1 MDEEVMTTSGND
13 SFDRPF
19 PALTPAQ
26 RYHFDVFGYVV
37 VENTLT
43 PEETSAV
50 LEALQNLKRE
60 FEAIGVPT
68 GAIIRNCRVSG
79 YSPTNMHFAHV
90 LETDPAILEYVTN
103 PRLVG
108 MAEEVVGGIVR
119 LSESEAIINSRD
131 SDSYTDPEPKYNFH
145 FGTRPPHGTYTG
157 NGLFHSNFVKTLTN
171 LTELGPDDGGTVFIA
186 GSHKIALPME
196 DIVACA
202 YEDRS
207 LIHQVVAPAGSTVL
221 FAESLIHAT
230 GQIRSD
236 RERTIIITGYT
247 PPMFKADTGQE
258 PSPEFLADLPEHVRD
273 YLVGRQQWSWSPRFR
288 TIGNGENR

>member
-1 MDEEVMTTSGND
+1 MDAEVMTTIGAD
-13 SFDRPF
+13 SSQRPF
-19 PALTPAQ
+19 PALTSAQ

-37 VENTLT
+37 IENTLT
-43 PEETSAV
+43 ADETSSV
-50 LEALQNLKRE
+50 LNALQSLKSE
-60 FEAIGVPT
+60 FEATGDPT
-68 GAIIRNCRVSG
+68 GTIIRNCRVSG

-90 LETDPAILEYVTN
+90 LETDPAILAYVTN
-103 PRLVG
+103 PRLIG
-108 MAEEVVGGIVR
+108 MAEEVVGGVVR

-131 SDSYTDPEPKYNFH
+131 PDSYADPEPSFGFH

-171 LTELGPDDGGTVFIA
+171 LTELGPDDGGTVVIA
-186 GSHKIALPME
+186 GSHKIALPIE

-247 PPMFKADTGQE
+247 PPMFKADTSQE
-258 PSPEFLADLPEHVRD
+258 PSPEFLANLPEHTRD
-273 YLVGRQQWSWSPRFR
+273 YLVGRQQWGWAPRFR
-288 TIGNGENR
+288 SLRETQE

>member
-1 MDEEVMTTSGND
+1 MDTEVITTYGAD
-13 SFDRPF
+13 SFQRPF
-19 PALTPAQ
+19 PALTSAQ

-37 VENTLT
+37 VEDTLT
-43 PEETSAV
+43 AEETSSV
-50 LEALQNLKRE
+50 LHALQNLKRE
-60 FEAIGVPT
+60 FEATGDPT
-68 GAIIRNCRVSG
+68 GTVIRNCRVSG
-79 YSPTNMHFAHV
+79 YTPTNMHFAHV
-90 LETDPAILEYVTN
+90 LETDPAILDYVTN
-103 PRLVG
+103 PHLVG
-108 MAEEVVGGIVR
+108 MAEEVVGGVVR

-131 SDSYTDPEPKYNFH
+131 PGTYTDPEPSFGFH

-171 LTELGPDDGGTVFIA
+171 LTELGPDDGGTVVIA
-186 GSHKIALPME
+186 GSHKIALPMA

-258 PSPEFLADLPEHVRD
+258 PSPEFLADLPEHIRD
-273 YLVGRQQWSWSPRFR
+273 YLVGRQQWSWTPRFR
-288 TIGNGENR
+288 TLREE

>member
-1 MDEEVMTTSGND
+1 MTPNGANA
-13 SFDRPF
+13 FQRPF
-19 PALTPAQ
+19 PALTPAE

-37 VENTLT
+37 VENTLSAD
-43 PEETSAV
+43 ETATV
-50 LEALQNLKRE
+50 LDALQSLKRE
-60 FEAIGVPT
+60 FEATGDPT
-68 GAIIRNCRVSG
+68 GTVIRNCRVSG

-90 LETDPAILEYVTN
+90 LETDPAILDYITN

-108 MAEEVVGGIVR
+108 MAEEVVGGVVR
-119 LSESEAIINSRD
+119 LSESEAIINRRD
-131 SDSYTDPEPKYNFH
+131 PDSYTDPEPSFGFH

-157 NGLFHSNFVKTLTN
+157 NELFHSNFVKTLTN
-171 LTELGPDDGGTVFIA
+171 LTELGPDDGGTVVIA

-196 DIVACA
+196 EIVACA

-258 PSPEFLADLPEHVRD
+258 PSAEFLADLPEHVRD
-273 YLVGRQQWSWSPRFR
+273 YLVGRQQWSWTPRFR
-288 TIGNGENR
+288 TLLEGWE

>member
-1 MDEEVMTTSGND
+1 MI
-13 SFDRPF
+13 
-19 PALTPAQ
+19 
-26 RYHFDVFGYVV
+26 
-37 VENTLT
+37 ENTLT
-43 PEETSAV
+43 ADETSAV
-50 LEALQNLKRE
+50 LNALQNLKRE
-60 FEAIGVPT
+60 FEATGDPT
-68 GAIIRNCRVSG
+68 GTIIRNCRVSG
-79 YSPTNMHFAHV
+79 YSLTNMHFAHV
-90 LETDPAILEYVTN
+90 LETDPAILAYVTN

-108 MAEEVVGGIVR
+108 MAEEVVGGVVR

-131 SDSYTDPEPKYNFH
+131 PEAYTDPEPSFGFH
-145 FGTRPPHGTYTG
+145 FGTRPPHGTYSG

-171 LTELGPDDGGTVFIA
+171 LTELGPDDGGTVVIA

-196 DIVACA
+196 DIVDCA

-207 LIHQVVAPAGSTVL
+207 LIHQIVAPAGSTVL

-258 PSPEFLADLPEHVRD
+258 PSAEFLAGLPEHVRD
-273 YLVGRQQWSWSPRFR
+273 YLVGRQQWSWTPRFR
-288 TIGNGENR
+288 SLREPGE

>member
-1 MDEEVMTTSGND
+1 
-13 SFDRPF
+13 
-19 PALTPAQ
+19 
-26 RYHFDVFGYVV
+26 
-37 VENTLT
+37 
-43 PEETSAV
+43 
-50 LEALQNLKRE
+50 
-60 FEAIGVPT
+60 
-68 GAIIRNCRVSG
+68 
-79 YSPTNMHFAHV
+79 MHFAHV
-90 LETDPAILEYVTN
+90 LETDPAILAYVTN

-108 MAEEVVGGIVR
+108 MAEEVVGGVVR

-131 SDSYTDPEPKYNFH
+131 PDTYIDAEPKYNFH

-171 LTELGPDDGGTVFIA
+171 LTELGPDDGGTVVIA

-247 PPMFKADTGQE
+247 PPMFKADSGQE
-258 PSPEFLADLPEHVRD
+258 PWAA
-273 YLVGRQQWSWSPRFR
+273 
-288 TIGNGENR
+288 

>member
-1 MDEEVMTTSGND
+1 MTTNGAD
-13 SFDRPF
+13 SSQRPF
-19 PALTPAQ
+19 PALTSAQ

-37 VENTLT
+37 IENTLT
-43 PEETSAV
+43 AGETSAV
-50 LEALQNLKRE
+50 LNALQDLKRE
-60 FEAIGVPT
+60 FEATGDPT
-68 GAIIRNCRVSG
+68 GTIIRNCRVSG

-90 LETDPAILEYVTN
+90 LETDPAILDYVTN

-108 MAEEVVGGIVR
+108 IAEEVVGGIVR

-131 SDSYTDPEPKYNFH
+131 PDSYADPEPSFGFH

-171 LTELGPDDGGTVFIA
+171 LTEIGPDDGGTVVIA
-186 GSHKIALPME
+186 GSHKIALPMD

-221 FAESLIHAT
+221 FAEALIHAT

-247 PPMFKADTGQE
+247 PPMFKADRHQE
-258 PSPEFLADLPEHVRD
+258 SSPEFLADLPEHTRE
-273 YLVGRQQWSWSPRFR
+273 YLVGHQQWSWTPRFR
-288 TIGNGENR
+288 SLRESQD

>member
-1 MDEEVMTTSGND
+1 MTPNGANA
-13 SFDRPF
+13 FQRPF
-19 PALTPAQ
+19 PALTPAE

-37 VENTLT
+37 VENTLSAD
-43 PEETSAV
+43 ETAMV
-50 LEALQNLKRE
+50 LDALQSLKRE
-60 FEAIGVPT
+60 FEATGDPT
-68 GAIIRNCRVSG
+68 GTVIRNCRVSG

-90 LETDPAILEYVTN
+90 LETDPAILDYITN

-108 MAEEVVGGIVR
+108 MAEEVVGGVVR
-119 LSESEAIINSRD
+119 LSESEAIINRRD
-131 SDSYTDPEPKYNFH
+131 PDSYTDPEPSFGFH
-145 FGTRPPHGTYTG
+145 FGTRPPHGIYTG

-171 LTELGPDDGGTVFIA
+171 LTELGPDDGGTVVIA

-196 DIVACA
+196 EIVACA

-258 PSPEFLADLPEHVRD
+258 PSPEFLADLPEHTKD
-273 YLVGRQQWSWSPRFR
+273 YLVGRQQWSWTPRFR
-288 TIGNGENR
+288 SLREGEN

>member
-1 MDEEVMTTSGND
+1 MTTNGAD
-13 SFDRPF
+13 SFNRPF

-37 VENTLT
+37 IESTLSAD
-43 PEETSAV
+43 ETSAV
-50 LEALQNLKRE
+50 LDALQNLKRE
-60 FEAIGVPT
+60 FEAIGDPT

-79 YSPTNMHFAHV
+79 YSPNNMHFAHV
-90 LETDPAILEYVTN
+90 LETDPAILDFVTN

-108 MAEEVVGGIVR
+108 MAEEVVGGVVR

-131 SDSYTDPEPKYNFH
+131 PGSYTDPVPEYNFH

-157 NGLFHSNFVKTLTN
+157 KGLFHSNFVKTLTN
-171 LTELGPDDGGTVFIA
+171 LTELGPDDGGTVVIA
-186 GSHKIALPME
+186 GSHKIALPMA
-196 DIVACA
+196 DIVTCA

-221 FAESLIHAT
+221 FTESLIHAT

-258 PSPEFLADLPEHVRD
+258 PSAEYLADLPEHIRD
-273 YLVGRQQWSWSPRFR
+273 FLVGRQQWSWAPRFR
-288 TIGNGENR
+288 SLKEPTE

>member
-1 MDEEVMTTSGND
+1 
-13 SFDRPF
+13 
-19 PALTPAQ
+19 
-26 RYHFDVFGYVV
+26 
-37 VENTLT
+37 
-43 PEETSAV
+43 
-50 LEALQNLKRE
+50 
-60 FEAIGVPT
+60 
-68 GAIIRNCRVSG
+68 
-79 YSPTNMHFAHV
+79 MHFAHV
-90 LETDPAILEYVTN
+90 LETDPAILDYVTN

-108 MAEEVVGGIVR
+108 MAEEVVGGVVR

-131 SDSYTDPEPKYNFH
+131 PDTYADPEPKYNFH

-171 LTELGPDDGGTVFIA
+171 LTELGPDDGGTVVIA
-186 GSHKIALPME
+186 GSHKIALPMD
-196 DIVACA
+196 DIVACV

-230 GQIRSD
+230 GQIRSN

-258 PSPEFLADLPEHVRD
+258 PSPEFLADLPEHVKD
-273 YLVGRQQWSWSPRFR
+273 YLVGRQQWSVGSHGFAPCGKDGSRSPSRGALYNSCRLRRYWQDQRPHPSFPR
-288 TIGNGENR
+288 RRESRELDQ

>member
-1 MDEEVMTTSGND
+1 MTTNGAD
-13 SFDRPF
+13 PLKRPF
-19 PALTPAQ
+19 PALTSAQ

-37 VENTLT
+37 IENTLT
-43 PEETSAV
+43 VGETSAV
-50 LEALQNLKRE
+50 LNALQDLKRE
-60 FEAIGVPT
+60 FEATGDPT
-68 GAIIRNCRVSG
+68 GTIIRNCRVSG

-90 LETDPAILEYVTN
+90 LETDPAILDYVTN

-131 SDSYTDPEPKYNFH
+131 PDSYADPEPSFGFH

-171 LTELGPDDGGTVFIA
+171 LTELGPDDGGTVVIA

-221 FAESLIHAT
+221 FAEALIHAT

-236 RERTIIITGYT
+236 RERTIIVTGYT
-247 PPMFKADTGQE
+247 PPMFKADRYQE
-258 PSPEFLADLPEHVRD
+258 PSPEFLADLPEHTRD
-273 YLVGRQQWSWSPRFR
+273 YLVGRQQWGWTPRFR
-288 TIGNGENR
+288 SLRQGQENVAK